1 MNIYQVCVLSA
12 LLYGSETRTRLHE
25 TGTPLELSSICDA
38 QAYPRRQVALQ
49 HHQHWDTVT
58 SIPIMHSLLSQKHL
72 RWLGIR
78 RMDVMD
84 TSPRN
89 NDGQQ
94 ESRKSDAPLC
104 GSWTLANVTSKCAKL
119 IQTTGKTPEVIV
131 TAGDEQWKKESRN
144 QSRRETSPESWR
156 EARLLQ
162 KQLYFSLLHKFIC
175 AVCRRHWHL
184 RIGLHSFTSTTTDWL
199 ERTMFVPRE
208 LAFHDNSANAF
219 AILLENSLSTTVF
232 STNVLKAV
240 NNADTV
246 VMFT

>member
-1 MNIYQVCVLSA
+1 MNIYQVCVLA
-12 LLYGSETRTRLHE
+12 LRYGSETRTRLHE

-72 RWLGIR
+72 RWIGIR

-119 IQTTGKTPEVIV
+119 IQTTGKTPQVIV

-184 RIGLHSFTSTTTDWL
+184 RIGMHSFTSTTTDWL
-199 ERTMFVPRE
+199 ERTMFVPRD

>member
-89 NDGQQ
+89 NDGHTGVKKVG
-94 ESRKSDAPLC
+94 RPTLWFMDACKCDLKVCEINPNNWEDAA
-104 GSWTLANVTSKCAKL
+104 SYRNRWRRTVKERIEKPKQTWNVTRKLKRSTLVAKKAL
-119 IQTTGKTPEVIV
+119 LFPTPEIHL
-131 TAGDEQWKKESRN
+131 
-144 QSRRETSPESWR
+144 RRVQ
-156 EARLLQ
+156 EALALAHWPAQ
-162 KQLYFSLLHKFIC
+162 LHKHHHWLTR
-175 AVCRRHWHL
+175 AHNVCPSR
-184 RIGLHSFTSTTTDWL
+184 
-199 ERTMFVPRE
+199 PR
-208 LAFHDNSANAF
+208 LPR
-219 AILLENSLSTTVF
+219 
-232 STNVLKAV
+232 
-240 NNADTV
+240 
-246 VMFT
+246 

>member
-104 GSWTLANVTSKCAKL
+104 CSWTLANVTSKCAKL
-119 IQTTGKTPEVIV
+119 IQTTRKTPEVIV

-156 EARLLQ
+156 EARACC
-162 KQLYFSLLHKFIC
+162 KNS
-175 AVCRRHWHL
+175 
-184 RIGLHSFTSTTTDWL
+184 ST
-199 ERTMFVPRE
+199 FPY
-208 LAFHDNSANAF
+208 
-219 AILLENSLSTTVF
+219 
-232 STNVLKAV
+232 STNSSAPCAGGTGTCALACT
-240 NNADTV
+240 ASQAPPLID
-246 VMFT
+246 